1 MTNSSISQTSG
12 TSSTFQFAEL
22 AKDTVVALM
31 IQATGLVLIYLVQVF
46 LAQWMGKTEYGIYEY
61 VMSWSLLLAIP
72 AELGLPMTVLRLLP
86 EYKVKQEWGK
96 LHGLVRGSWLL
107 ALLSSVLLIILATG
121 AILVMNHY
129 HSFVYAT
136 PLLFGMG
143 LVLLQTLVRFQ
154 QETARA
160 MESILTAFIP
170 SQIIFPILVLCGG
183 FAMLH
188 INNSLTSL
196 SMIGVATLM
205 FLVVVVCQL
214 GLLWQKLNKEFETTT
229 PVYAYREWLGISLIL
244 LIQQASFAILSQ
256 IDTVMIGSFIG
267 PEAAGI
273 YNAAVKTAAW
283 TSFVLQIVN
292 MVVAP
297 VFTTLYAQG
306 DIEGLQKTVSR
317 VTNWIF
323 FPTLVIALFLL
334 LFTQPILSLFGA
346 DFIEGSWSLK
356 ILVMGQMINALCGS
370 VAILMIM
377 TGHQKKSLPVVAFCA
392 LLNIILNAILIPLFG
407 ISGAAI
413 ATSFTMI
420 VWNVWLGILVVKY
433 INVRPS
439 ILYSLFQSGN

>member
-1 MTNSSISQTSG
+1 MTNSSISQTSV
-12 TSSTFQFAEL
+12 TVQLAEL
-22 AKDTVVALM
+22 AKDTIVALI
-31 IQATGLVLIYLVQVF
+31 IQVTGLVLIYLVQIF

-86 EYKVKQEWGK
+86 EYQLKQDWGK

-107 ALLSSVLLIILATG
+107 ALLNSLLLILLATG
-121 AILVMNHY
+121 IILVINHY

-143 LVLLQTLVRFQ
+143 LVLLQVLVRFQ
-154 QETARA
+154 QETGRA
-160 MESILTAFIP
+160 MEDILTAFIP
-170 SQIIFPILVLCGG
+170 SQIVFPILLLCGG
-183 FAMLH
+183 FVLLQ
-188 INNSLTSL
+188 INHSLTSL
-196 SMIGVATLM
+196 SMIGIATLM
-205 FLVVVVCQL
+205 FLVVVVSQF
-214 GLLWQKLNKEFETTT
+214 GLLWQKLNKEYKPAT
-229 PVYAYREWLGISLIL
+229 PVYAYREWLGIAVVL

-292 MVVAP
+292 MVAAP

-306 DIEGLQKTVSR
+306 DIQGLQKTVSR

-323 FPTLVIALFLL
+323 FPTLAISLFLM
-334 LFTQPILSLFGA
+334 LFSQPILSLFGS
-346 DFIEGSWSLK
+346 DFIEASWSLK
-356 ILVMGQMINALCGS
+356 ILVTGQMINALCGS

-377 TGHQKKSLPVVAFCA
+377 TGHQKKSLPVVVCSA
-392 LLNIILNAILIPLFG
+392 LINVVLNAILIPLFG
-407 ISGAAI
+407 IAGAAI

-420 VWNVWLGILVVKY
+420 VWNVWLGILVIKY
-433 INVRPS
+433 IGVRPS
-439 ILYSLFQSGN
+439 ILYSLFQSKD